1 MFGFCLFHTFT
12 YKSHLGLRFFP
23 SLHFSLHLI
32 ISFIYLFVFI
42 FFQQID
48 DVSPTGRYTT
58 AVPLL
63 FVLSCSA
70 VKEIIED
77 YVSNFQV
84 FCIYL
89 GINYL

>member
-1 MFGFCLFHTFT
+1 MLVYSS
-12 YKSHLGLRFFP
+12 YKYSI
-23 SLHFSLHLI
+23 SLEFDVAFL
-32 ISFIYLFVFI
+32 
-42 FFQQID
+42 QQID

-77 YVSNFQV
+77 YVS
-84 FCIYL
+84 CIGFSITVAKMYTVAMQ
-89 GINYL
+89 IAAI